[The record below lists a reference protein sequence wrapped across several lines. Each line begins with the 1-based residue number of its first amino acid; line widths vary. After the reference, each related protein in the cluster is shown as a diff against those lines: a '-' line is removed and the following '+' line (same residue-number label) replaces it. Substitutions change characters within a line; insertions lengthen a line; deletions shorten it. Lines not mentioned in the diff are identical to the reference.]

1 MNSIIFICAAGY
13 LCLINIITLIV
24 YGIDKNRAKREKY
37 RISEKTLII
46 LAAVGGSIGAAAGM
60 RLFHHKTK
68 KPKFFIGI
76 PVILILQIGLIAVVY
91 VLFS

>member
-1 MNSIIFICAAGY
+1 MNSIILFCAAGY
-13 LCLINIITLIV
+13 LCLINITTLIV

-60 RLFHHKTK
+60 RIFHHKTK

>member
-1 MNSIIFICAAGY
+1 MNSIILFCAAGY

-60 RLFHHKTK
+60 RIFHHKTK

>member
-1 MNSIIFICAAGY
+1 MNSIIFFCAAGY

-60 RLFHHKTK
+60 RIFHHKTK